1 MNKDIHIA
9 KIGAR
14 AIIIAA
20 IIGGLFTIISAF
32 IENDKLR
39 SNYEQ
44 LQIGNNE
51 LTAYKKII
59 EEKNSDLQNEYNNL
73 EKKYLS
79 LKDEFDNLNED
90 YLLSKN
96 SDSNNEN
103 ELINE
108 TDQEEIDNIIKRIN
122 EFREW
127 NDSKKYDEFTF
138 FEIDLYEIELMYKLF
153 LSEEYYK
160 YENVILAFEQYG
172 INCEELSINK
182 YILELWDIQ
191 ILCTYYNIYNNIE
204 KTETKSYPFDM
215 YKMKEIDTFDY
226 RGHCMIYHNDTYE
239 FIYTDMK
246 KRINKVI
253 RKMNRNNLP
262 LARYN

>member
-44 LQIGNNE
+44 LQISNNE

-79 LKDEFDNLNED
+79 LKDTFDNLNED
-90 YLLSKN
+90 YLLSQN

-127 NDSKKYDEFTF
+127 DNNKRCDDFTF

-160 YENVILAFEQYG
+160 YENVILAFEHYG
-172 INCEELSINK
+172 VNCEELSINK
-182 YILELWDIQ
+182 YILELWDIEM
-191 ILCTYYNIYNNIE
+191 LYTYYNIIE
-204 KTETKSYPFDM
+204 DIENVENKAYYFDN
-215 YKMKEIDTFDY
+215 YKMDKIDTCNYNDY
-226 RGHCMIYHNDTYE
+226 GMNYKNETYE
-239 FIYTDMK
+239 FIYIDMK
-246 KRINKVI
+246 ERINKII